1 VELRRESEEKEPGEQ
16 FAILDQANCYA
27 EVPDGS
33 LAGVWAVKLELVQ
46 MTAA

>member
-33 LAGVWAVKLELVQ
+33 LAGVWAAKLELEQ
-46 MTAA
+46 TRAA